1 MIHIEPAEC
10 ATEIGS
16 DQDTPSKNAGRQFSS
31 QLKDSAA
38 VFLWP
43 LGMLLIVAAVA
54 TLAVL
59 L

>member
-10 ATEIGS
+10 ATEIGA
-16 DQDTPSKNAGRQFSS
+16 DATEEQKAA
-31 QLKDSAA
+31 AA

-43 LGMLLIVAAVA
+43 LGVLLVVAAVA

-59 L
+59 P